1 MVYLFLC
8 HDISEI
14 MLKLAL
20 NTNQSIVIY
29 FCSYSQQLVQ
39 GKVQTVPSSDG
50 ATVATAQQN
59 LRALDVLTCVASEKQ
74 VSIINRMHFIIELWY
89 PVCYIYKQG

>member
-8 HDISEI
+8 HDIAEI
-14 MLKLAL
+14 IKH
-20 NTNQSIVIY
+20 QSIIIY

-39 GKVQTVPSSDG
+39 GKVQTVPGGDG

-59 LRALDVLTCVASEKQ
+59 LRALDALTCVASEKQ
-74 VSIINRMHFIIELWY
+74 VSINNRMNLMFYISF
-89 PVCYIYKQG
+89 CYG